1 MACALPPPGGG
12 GKRGR
17 DTKVS
22 LPLLTP
28 QPFLRTRL
36 PPVAR
41 LNARGPQGRLVL
53 QDTALDGSGAFRR
66 TRRTLCTVWPRTDSA
81 ANHARQIQGLTAS
94 QNLPDARNRAP
105 VPSVSLHISDVSAQ
119 RRVWGSQEGE
129 REPYG
134 ALAPFCPGRWAP
146 ASPPPDGGTPR
157 PPKAAT
163 DHAMSWRTSPVPGGR
178 KSRLQRRAA
187 VSAEV
192 YRQQTVKRGGRSA
205 PVEKRVDRPLLGM
218 V

>member
-1 MACALPPPGGG
+1 MADLPPFRRPAAAGEAGPPGTRGVRHDMACALPPPGGG

-36 PPVAR
+36 PSVAR

-53 QDTALDGSGAFRR
+53 QGHALDRSGAFRR

-119 RRVWGSQEGE
+119 RRVWGSQEGA

-134 ALAPFCPGRWAP
+134 ALAPFCPRRGHGLPRRGHGLPLTDTAFSAILEIQSTAP
-146 ASPPPDGGTPR
+146 PFR
-157 PPKAAT
+157 FLAA
-163 DHAMSWRTSPVPGGR
+163 PER
-178 KSRLQRRAA
+178 K
-187 VSAEV
+187 
-192 YRQQTVKRGGRSA
+192 
-205 PVEKRVDRPLLGM
+205 
-218 V
+218 